1 MSSQQTELGFNVLC
15 FCSFCESPTQHFHLC
30 LTLPVYW
37 ASMSLSSRLHG
48 RRSRPWRPVWRTSF
62 LGRAKWS
69 TWFAPWSRRDQ
80 LTRRP
85 SNAYVRAFPPTPW
98 QMWRWPRSR
107 QELTGK
113 PKLQPRSPD
122 GKSGSLL
129 WLVDCTGHRLRRQTE
144 VNKWTLIILG
154 EEKPRSSAVV
164 VLWEKNGSKLEM
176 CGLFVVN
183 THLWLSADKRVV
195 GGWMQTVPSL
205 LCLYL
210 CHCWCWGEMHSILP
224 CWDFPQEI
232 TGRFFLVLFFFFW
245 RTQRRNVSADL
256 FEHCLQLFTISV
268 STKAGNRRCLMA
280 KIQQQKKHLLNL
292 RFNLSPLPS
301 CVILDTRPNHAAF
314 VAFKFPFIMKVLP
327 QAYHVALFPF
337 YSLEVFLWM

>member
-85 SNAYVRAFPPTPW
+85 SNACVRAFPPTPW

-232 TGRFFLVLFFFFW
+232 TGRFFLVLFFFFLKDTTEKCVCRSFW
-245 RTQRRNVSADL
+245 ALPSVIHYQCQYKSREQKVPYGKNTTTKKTS
-256 FEHCLQLFTISV
+256 FEPQVQPVTFTIV
-268 STKAGNRRCLMA
+268 RNPGYQT
-280 KIQQQKKHLLNL
+280 Q
-292 RFNLSPLPS
+292 S
-301 CVILDTRPNHAAF
+301 CCF
-314 VAFKFPFIMKVLP
+314 CCF
-327 QAYHVALFPF
+327 
-337 YSLEVFLWM
+337 